1 MYRHIFHSYMNTC
14 AYVYT
19 DMYIFNRSVY
29 VFMHI
34 SAHRIH
40 ETFLSEARVI
50 DDISMG
56 TQDRV
61 ASFTSSAVWGRAPG
75 M

>member
-1 MYRHIFHSYMNTC
+1 MNTC

-19 DMYIFNRSVY
+19 DMYTFNSSVY

-34 SAHRIH
+34 PAHRIH
-40 ETFLSEARVI
+40 ETFVSEARAI
-50 DDISMG
+50 DDFSME

-61 ASFTSSAVWGRAPG
+61 ASSTNSAVWGRAPD